1 MYTKVKTKDEIEA
14 MRTGGRML
22 AQVLAEAKKHVA
34 AGVPTQLLSD
44 IADKEV
50 RALGGKPAFRG
61 YQGFPESLCVSVNDE
76 VVHGIPR
83 RNNILKEGDIVSMD
97 FGVTYQG
104 MITDSAISVIVGA
117 ADPKDE
123 ALLEAT
129 RRSLYEG
136 VAQLKDQV
144 RVGDIA
150 HAIQLE
156 LNRAGYGIVRELVGH
171 GVGHNVHEEPNIP
184 NYGKSGTGPTLKA
197 GMTIAIEPM
206 ATRGDY
212 RVLIDSDGWTVRTRD
227 GSRAAHFEHTV
238 LITKN
243 GAEILTQA
251 STKQ

>member
-1 MYTKVKTKDEIEA
+1 MYTKVKTKDEIVA
-14 MRTGGRML
+14 MRTSGSIL
-22 AQVLAEAKKHVA
+22 AQVLAEAKKHIA
-34 AGVPTQLLSD
+34 PGAPTQLLSD
-44 IADKEV
+44 VADKEV
-50 RALGGKPAFRG
+50 RALGATPAFRG

-83 RNNILKEGDIVSMD
+83 SNTILEEGDIVSMD

-129 RRSLYEG
+129 QKSLHKG
-136 VAQLKDQV
+136 IAQLKDKV

-150 HAIQLE
+150 HAIQNE
-156 LNRAGYGIVRELVGH
+156 LDKAGYGIVRELVGH
-171 GVGHNVHEEPNIP
+171 GVGHHVHEEPNIP
-184 NYGKSGTGPTLKA
+184 NYGKAGTGPTLEA

-206 ATRGDY
+206 ATIGDY
-212 RVLIDSDGWTVRTRD
+212 RVMIDSDGWTVRTRD
-227 GSRAAHFEHTV
+227 GSRSAHFEHTV

-251 STKQ
+251 SA